1 MVVHKDRKLIEV
13 QVRTASQQLWA
24 ELSERISDVIDPSI
38 KYGGGDTELQEF
50 LQNLSGVIA
59 HSEAREKVV
68 ADAMALLQTLEL
80 TDEQRQQLTRALE
93 YSRQSK
99 QDLQMLRQFINR
111 VSKPT
116 KGRP

>member
-1 MVVHKDRKLIEV
+1 VV
-13 QVRTASQQLWA
+13 
-24 ELSERISDVIDPSI
+24 DPSI

-59 HSEAREKVV
+59 RSEAREKVV

-80 TDEQRQQLTRALE
+80 TDEQRQQLTEALKS
-93 YSRQSK
+93 SRQSK

>member
-1 MVVHKDRKLIEV
+1 
-13 QVRTASQQLWA
+13 
-24 ELSERISDVIDPSI
+24 VIDPSI

-50 LQNLSGVIA
+50 LQYLSGAVA
-59 HSEAREKVV
+59 RSEARGKVV
-68 ADAMALLQTLEL
+68 AAAMALLQTLEL
-80 TDEQRQQLTRALE
+80 TDEQRQQLTGALE